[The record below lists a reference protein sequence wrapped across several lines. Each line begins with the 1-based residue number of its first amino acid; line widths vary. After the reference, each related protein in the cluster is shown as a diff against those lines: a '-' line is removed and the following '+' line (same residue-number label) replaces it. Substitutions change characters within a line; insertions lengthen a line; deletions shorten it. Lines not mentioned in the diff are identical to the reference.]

1 MDTDKVIS
9 DLNKRFAQ
17 PLPPYYKR
25 RIVFW
30 LDEEREYIDKLDG
43 FELQNA
49 SLIQLTGRN
58 QFAVKKLLAHDDPY
72 GNYVIYCPIAYEK
85 LEDNW
90 LLDVQLYSGTP
101 YRTDLVSQWMA
112 EMRLF
117 ESQANRQL
125 VRHYRK
131 FFNSKD
137 RRAKIAAMPAI
148 NHPRDL
154 HLAVMSAVAGVKQP
168 LPNAIIRAVLKA
180 GLDMETNTVYQSLVD
195 YGAKDAF
202 WQLIAGASG
211 YNEEDI
217 SLMRVAMHILLTAC
231 TRTMKAEYLRGLER
245 YISFPHQARCYDLA
259 SEWLHSD
266 ERQVLYEI
274 ARQVEDEL
282 QLEDRFSKLPVAD
295 LVDTECFPC
304 INEVI
309 LAHIM
314 RDIGNEIID
323 IDVITSVVQKRRTC
337 VWYDAVKLFYEG
349 LVQMA
354 NIQGFYLEHAAGF
367 HEAQAEKV
375 WKSYT
380 EDYYRMDTYYR
391 QFHVVYSE
399 SLKGYK
405 PILTDLFAQ
414 VAEQVEKLYVNWFMK
429 ELSENWTSIS
439 EDDLKDLGYV
449 RGIPRQT
456 EFYKN
461 QVIPKRSPSTGRP
474 ERAKTFVII
483 SDALRY
489 EVAVGLAD
497 VLKREQQAKV
507 ALDSMQGIFPTIT
520 KFGMAALLPHKSLS
534 LNCDVIPI
542 KVLAD
547 GVSAESN
554 YREKVLKA
562 TNPQS
567 LAIRYENIM
576 PLKKAEVR
584 ALLDG
589 VEVIYIY
596 HDRVDAASHVNEAD
610 VFPACDTAIQELH
623 GLVRKITGD
632 MNGTHILIT
641 ADHGFLYTHDP
652 LTEGDKVSKV
662 SFAGKDIEFGR
673 RYALLKAGAKPDYL
687 MPVSMEEIDADI
699 EGFAPRESIRIKMQ
713 GAGLN
718 FVHGGTSLQE
728 MVVPVIV
735 YQHLR
740 NDSKEYRRNRAK
752 YDTKP
757 VTVSLLSASHQVSNM
772 IFSLEFYQR
781 EAVSATRTKETY
793 VLYFIDPSGHPVSDK
808 QKLIADKTDEDN
820 RNRTWRVT
828 FNLKQQKYD
837 AHTPYFLVIQDERGL
852 QLPQREEFHIS
863 IAFAVDEFNFFD

>member
-25 RIVFW
+25 RVVFW
-30 LDEEREYIDKLDG
+30 LDEEQEYIDKLDD

-49 SLIQLTGRN
+49 SLIRLNGHN
-58 QFAVKKLLAHDDPY
+58 LFSVKKLLAHDDPY
-72 GNYVIYCPIAYEK
+72 GNYVVYCPIAYEK

-101 YRTDLVSQWMA
+101 YRTDLVSQWMS
-112 EMRLF
+112 EMHLF

-125 VRHYRK
+125 VRHYQK
-131 FFNSKD
+131 FFNAKD
-137 RRAKIAAMPAI
+137 RRAKVAAMPTI
-148 NHPRDL
+148 SHPRDL
-154 HLAVMSAVAGVKQP
+154 HLAVMSAIVGIKQP
-168 LPNAIIRAVLKA
+168 LPGAIIRAVLKA
-180 GLDMETNTVYQSLVD
+180 GLDLESNDLYQSLLD

-211 YNEEDI
+211 YNEEDVN
-217 SLMRVAMHILLTAC
+217 LQRVAMHILLTAA
-231 TRTMKAEYLRGLER
+231 TRTMKSENLAGLDR
-245 YISFPHQARCYDLA
+245 YISTPHQARCYDLV

-266 ERQVLYEI
+266 EKQSLYEI
-274 ARQVEDEL
+274 ARQVEKEL
-282 QLEDRFSKLPVAD
+282 HLYERFRKLPIAD
-295 LVDTECFPC
+295 LLETECFPC
-304 INEVI
+304 VNEVI
-309 LAHIM
+309 LVHIM

-323 IDVITSVVQKRRTC
+323 IDTITTAVQKRRTC
-337 VWYDAVKLFYEG
+337 VWYDAVNLYYEG
-349 LVQMA
+349 LAQVA
-354 NIQGFYLEHAAGF
+354 NMQGFYLEHAAGF
-367 HEAQAEKV
+367 HEAQPEKA
-375 WKSYT
+375 WKAYT
-380 EDYYRMDTYYR
+380 EDYCRMDTFYR
-391 QFHVVYSE
+391 QFQIAYAE

-405 PILTDLFAQ
+405 PVLTDLFAQ
-414 VAEQVEKLYVNWFMK
+414 VADQVEKLYVNWFMA
-429 ELSENWTSIS
+429 ELSENWTNIS

-456 EFYKN
+456 DFYKSR
-461 QVIPKRSPSTGRP
+461 VVPKRNPSTGRP
-474 ERAKTFVII
+474 ERAKTFVVI

-489 EVAVGLAD
+489 EVAVGLSE

-507 ALDSMQGIFPTIT
+507 KLDSVQGIFPTIT
-520 KFGMAALLPHKSLS
+520 KFGMAALLPHKALS
-534 LNCDVIPI
+534 LNCDTMPI
-542 KVLAD
+542 RVLAD
-547 GVSAESN
+547 GIYTDSN
-554 YREKVLKA
+554 YRDKVLKG

-567 LAIRYENIM
+567 IAIRYENIIG
-576 PLKKAEVR
+576 LKRTEVR
-584 ALLDG
+584 TLLDG
-589 VEVIYIY
+589 MEVIYIY

-610 VFPACDTAIQELH
+610 VFPACDTAIRELH
-623 GLVRKITGD
+623 GLVKKITGD

-652 LTEGDKVSKV
+652 LTEADKVSKV

-673 RYALLKAGAKPDYL
+673 RYALLQAGAKPDYL
-687 MPVSMEEIDADI
+687 NPVSMEEIDPKVQ
-699 EGFAPRESIRIKMQ
+699 GFAPRESIRIKMP

-728 MVVPVIV
+728 MVVPVIT

-740 NDSKEYRRNRAK
+740 NDSKEYKRNRAK

-757 VTVSLLSASHQVSNM
+757 VTVSLLSASHTVSNM

-781 EAVSATRTKETY
+781 EAVSATRTKENY
-793 VLYFIDPSGHPVSDK
+793 VLYFTNPSGQVISDQ

-820 RNRTWRVT
+820 RQRTWRVT

-852 QLPQREEFHIS
+852 QLPQREEFHIN